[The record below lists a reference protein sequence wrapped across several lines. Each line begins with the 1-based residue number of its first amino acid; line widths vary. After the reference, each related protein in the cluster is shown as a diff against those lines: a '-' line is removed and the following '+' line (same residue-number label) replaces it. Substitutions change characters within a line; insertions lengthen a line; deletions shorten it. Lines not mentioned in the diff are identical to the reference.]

1 MLCCLARS
9 GALPLE
15 EATLHVVL
23 AVTHAFAKDIVDTV
37 VQVQA
42 SAVFYL
48 NPGPHPLAPPPVLAF
63 PLVQDRVGVS
73 FRNLTR
79 IYCQNHFL
87 LYN

>member
-1 MLCCLARS
+1 MLCFLARS

-42 SAVFYL
+42 SVVFYL
-48 NPGPHPLAPPPVLAF
+48 NPGLHPLAQPAVLA
-63 PLVQDRVGVS
+63 LLW
-73 FRNLTR
+73 FR
-79 IYCQNHFL
+79 IASVFL
-87 LYN
+87 FAI